1 MNYIRL
7 YNQIIDRAK
16 DRIIE
21 DLQYYENHHIIPRC
35 MGGSNKKDNLV
46 KLTAREH
53 FICHWLLYKKYK
65 TSKLAHAWFMMY
77 MTSDNQ
83 SRYISKNY
91 EQAKKAHSEA
101 VSKQMKGEGNP
112 FYGKTHTKETIDRI
126 ILANRNHKKTQD
138 VIDNWVKKVAKK
150 PKTIEHKSK
159 IGRKG
164 FVMLQNIHSKEII
177 RVPSVEIGIIYN
189 TSDWVNPRKIKP
201 ETKYKCE
208 YCDVITVKGN
218 LARWHNDK
226 CKRKNNA
233 D

>member
-1 MNYIRL
+1 MNYTRI
-7 YNQIIDRAK
+7 YNQIINRAK
-16 DRIIE
+16 DRTIE
-21 DLQYYENHHIIPRC
+21 DFQYYENHHIIPKC
-35 MGGSNKKDNLV
+35 MNGSNKKDNLV

-53 FICHWLLYKKYK
+53 FICHWLLFKKYK

-112 FYGKTHTKETIDRI
+112 FYGKAHTKETIDRI
-126 ILANRNHKKTQD
+126 ILGNRNHKKTQD

-150 PKTIEHKSK
+150 PKTTEHKSK

-164 FVMLQNIHSKEII
+164 FVMLQNIHTKEII
-177 RVPSVEIGIIYN
+177 RVPLVEIDIVYN
-189 TSDWVNPRKIKP
+189 TSDWVNPKKIKP
-201 ETKYKCE
+201 EAKYKCE

-226 CKRKNNA
+226 CKRKNNV